1 MFTPKPPDEAL
12 ELPTFFIDRD
22 LGRKAFPDGLRAAGM
37 SLVTIAEHYG
47 DEVSE
52 AVEDEIWMLEAAGN
66 GWPVFCCDAKH
77 RKRRRPAERAALLES
92 GLREFILNG
101 NVLARE
107 NVTRVLANLEAI
119 ATACTRPGPF
129 VYRVHPTRIERL
141 TLSLDGE

>member
-1 MFTPKPPDEAL
+1 VSIPKPPDEVL

-22 LGRKAFPDGLRAAGM
+22 LGRKAFPTGLRAAGL
-37 SLVTIAEHYG
+37 SVVTIAEHYG
-47 DEVSE
+47 IEKSE
-52 AVEDEIWMLEAAGN
+52 TVEDQTWMLEAAGH

-101 NVLARE
+101 NVLAQE
-107 NVTRVLANLEAI
+107 NVTRVLANLDAI
-119 ATACTRPGPF
+119 ATACTQPGPF

-141 TLSLDGE
+141 TLRLDGE